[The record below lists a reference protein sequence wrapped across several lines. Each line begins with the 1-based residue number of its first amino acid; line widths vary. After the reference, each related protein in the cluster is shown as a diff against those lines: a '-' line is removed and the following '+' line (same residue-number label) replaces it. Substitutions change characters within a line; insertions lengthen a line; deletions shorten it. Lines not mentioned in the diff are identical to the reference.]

1 MKYLIVS
8 FCILILSSCVSV
20 PKESI
25 TLSETLGSDL
35 RVLKQSHLNT
45 INLYYDNLEV
55 KINTFIDEV
64 YAPFIIQYVL
74 ESEFESFERNQA
86 SLITFLNE
94 ASKPE
99 ATQEDTEKA
108 FKEIKDFHNLMSQQ
122 ILSKRR
128 ELLEPI
134 QSQRNEILKAIN
146 SSYDNAIYANST
158 LTAYLQSASSVKNTQ
173 KETLKLIGL
182 EGTEE
187 YVNDALL
194 NASDILNDVIQKGKN
209 IDEKSDD
216 AQTKINDLIKKIK
229 AITN

>member
-8 FCILILSSCVSV
+8 FCVFMLSSCASV

-45 INLYYDNLEV
+45 INLYYDNLET

-74 ESEFESFERNQA
+74 ESEFESFENNQP
-86 SLITFLNE
+86 SMITFLNE

-99 ATQEDTEKA
+99 ATQEDTKQA
-108 FKEIKDFHNLMSQQ
+108 LKEIKDFHNLMSNQ

-128 ELLEPI
+128 ELLKPI

-182 EGTEE
+182 EGTDE
-187 YVNDALL
+187 YLNDALL
-194 NASDILNDVIQKGKN
+194 NASDILNDVIEKGKD

-216 AQTKINDLIKKIK
+216 AQIKINDLIEKIK
-229 AITN
+229 EITN

>member
-8 FCILILSSCVSV
+8 FCIFILSSCVSV

-45 INLYYDNLEV
+45 INLYYDNLET

-74 ESEFESFERNQA
+74 ESEFESFENNQP
-86 SLITFLNE
+86 SMITFLNE

-99 ATQEDTEKA
+99 ATQEDTKQA
-108 FKEIKDFHNLMSQQ
+108 FKEIKDFHNLMSNQ
-122 ILSKRR
+122 ILSKRG
-128 ELLEPI
+128 ELLKPI

-182 EGTEE
+182 EGADE
-187 YVNDALL
+187 YLNDALL
-194 NASDILNDVIQKGKN
+194 NASDILNDVIEKGKD

-216 AQTKINDLIKKIK
+216 AQTKINDLIEKIK

>member
-1 MKYLIVS
+1 MRYLV
-8 FCILILSSCVSV
+8 ILICFTFLSSCVSV
-20 PKESI
+20 PKESV

-35 RVLKQSHLNT
+35 KVLKKSHLNT
-45 INLYYDNLEV
+45 INLYYDNLET
-55 KINTFIDEV
+55 KINTFIDNV

-74 ESEFESFERNQA
+74 EREFESFESNQA

-134 QSQRNEILKAIN
+134 QSQRNEILKTIN
-146 SSYDNAIYANST
+146 SSYDNAIYANSS
-158 LTAYLQSASSVKNTQ
+158 LTAYLESASSVKNTQ

-182 EGTEE
+182 EGTDE

-194 NASDILNDVIQKGKN
+194 NTSDILNDVIQKGRD

>member
-8 FCILILSSCVSV
+8 FCIFILSSCVSV

-45 INLYYDNLEV
+45 INLYYDNLET

-74 ESEFESFERNQA
+74 ESEFESFENNQP
-86 SLITFLNE
+86 SMITFLNE

-99 ATQEDTEKA
+99 STQEDTKQA
-108 FKEIKDFHNLMSQQ
+108 FKEIKDFHNLMSNQ
-122 ILSKRR
+122 ILSKRG
-128 ELLEPI
+128 ELLKPI

-182 EGTEE
+182 EGADE
-187 YVNDALL
+187 YLNDALL
-194 NASDILNDVIQKGKN
+194 NASDILNDVIEKGKD

-216 AQTKINDLIKKIK
+216 AQTKINDLIEKIK